1 MKFLYTKENINSW
14 VGSSLRKSLS
24 ASAFLG
30 LLTFAGCS
38 SKFTD
43 LAPISQRNTESF
55 YKTSGD
61 FVAAVNATYKVLQA
75 GGTYNQSYWV
85 LFEQRSDNTDQGSDG
100 TGLGAELTQ
109 VENFL
114 EIATNG
120 IVETAYV
127 DTYKGI
133 ARANIVLDRI
143 DKISF
148 DETLKNRLKGEAL
161 FLRSLFYYQAA
172 IAFGNIPL
180 ELHESVANEQKTQ
193 VDAATIY
200 AQLEQDLK
208 IAEGW
213 LPAKYTGSDV
223 GRASKGAAAILLA
236 KVQLLLGKKT
246 EAAQVLRRIITDNNY
261 RLVTYDKLWGLEN
274 KNNPESIF
282 EVQFKG
288 GGTGTGN
295 WFTNAFTPLLFSST
309 GTYKNRPTNEMVKAY
324 ESKDLRFKL
333 SMDTIYTNAAGQVIT
348 NSRNDARFIV
358 KYGKTNAFGEN
369 DASYNFPVFR
379 YADVLLSLAE
389 ALGETDES
397 YTLINEIRRRANL
410 DPISRTTAGTFED
423 KLLRER
429 RIEFAFENHR
439 WPDLLRFKKAES
451 VLQGIGKKPRLL
463 YPIPQRELDI
473 NKSFKQN
480 PL

>member
-1 MKFLYTKENINSW
+1 MRLLYTHDNLNNTL
-14 VGSSLRKSLS
+14 GLSLRKGLR
-24 ASAFLG
+24 ASVLLG
-30 LLTFAGCS
+30 LLTVGGCS
-38 SKFTD
+38 ESFTD
-43 LAPISQRNTESF
+43 LAPVSQRNTESF

-61 FVAAVNATYKVLQA
+61 FIAAVNATYKVLQA

-109 VENFL
+109 IENFL

-120 IVETAYV
+120 IVETAYI

-133 ARANIVLDRI
+133 GRANIVLDRI
-143 DKISF
+143 DKITF
-148 DETLKNRLKGEAL
+148 DEALKNRLKGEAL
-161 FLRSLFYYQAA
+161 FLRSLFFYQAA

-180 ELHESVANEQKTQ
+180 ELHESGSDEQKTQ
-193 VDAATIY
+193 VNAATVY
-200 AQLEQDLK
+200 AQLEQDLAK
-208 IAEGW
+208 AESW

-223 GRASKGAAAILLA
+223 GRATKGAAALLLA

-246 EAAQVLRRIITDNNY
+246 EAAQVLRRIIADNNY

-274 KNNPESIF
+274 KNNAESIF

-324 ESKDLRFKL
+324 ENKDLRFKL
-333 SMDTIYTNAAGQVIT
+333 SMDTIYTNSAGQIIT

-389 ALGETDES
+389 ALGESDEA
-397 YTLINEIRRRANL
+397 YTLINDIRRRANL
-410 DPISRTTAGTFED
+410 GPIDRSTAGTFED

-473 NKSFKQN
+473 NTSFVQN
-480 PL
+480 PV

>member
-1 MKFLYTKENINSW
+1 MNFLFKNKGLTGLGGLG
-14 VGSSLRKSLS
+14 VMAL
-24 ASAFLG
+24 LG
-30 LLTFAGCS
+30 LSTFSGCS
-38 SKFTD
+38 SSFTD
-43 LAPISQRNTESF
+43 LAPISQRNTEAF

-75 GGTYNQSYWV
+75 SGAYNQSYWV

-109 VENFL
+109 IENFL

-120 IVETAYV
+120 IIEAAYV

-143 DKISF
+143 EKVSF
-148 DETLKNRLKGEAL
+148 DEALKNRLKGEAL
-161 FLRSLFYYQAA
+161 FLRSLFYYHAA

-180 ELHESVANEQKTQ
+180 ELHESEGDVEKTQ
-193 VDAATIY
+193 VEAAAIY
-200 AQLEQDLK
+200 AQLEGDLK
-208 IAEGW
+208 TAEGW
-213 LPAKYTGSDV
+213 LPAKYSGADV
-223 GRASKGAAAILLA
+223 GRATKGAAAILLA
-236 KVQLLLGKKT
+236 KVQLLLGKKAD
-246 EAAQVLRRIITDNNY
+246 AAGVLRRIISDNNY
-261 RLVTYDKLWGLEN
+261 RLVAYDKLWGLEN

-324 ESKDLRFKL
+324 DSQDLRFKL
-333 SMDTIYTNAAGQVIT
+333 SMDTIYTNSSGQVIT

-397 YTLINEIRRRANL
+397 YSLINEIRSRANL
-410 DPISRTTAGTFED
+410 APIGRATPGTFED

-429 RIEFAFENHR
+429 RVEFAFENHR
-439 WPDLLRFKKAES
+439 WPDLLRFKKAEA
-451 VLQGIGKKPRLL
+451 VLSALGKKPRLL

-473 NKSFKQN
+473 NRNFKQN